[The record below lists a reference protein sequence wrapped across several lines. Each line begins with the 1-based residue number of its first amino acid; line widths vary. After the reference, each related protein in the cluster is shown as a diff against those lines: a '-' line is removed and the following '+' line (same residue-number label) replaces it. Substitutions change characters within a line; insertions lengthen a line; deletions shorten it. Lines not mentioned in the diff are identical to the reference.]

1 MKVLKKLTTAV
12 TAVALG
18 VMTLATTGV
27 FAKNVKTIASTATQV
42 ERDKEREIFAD
53 LLNASVVADDDI
65 VELDNESF
73 VDVIVKTKGEALAS
87 KISGNQKLS
96 EYVNTTDGVKA
107 IGEILSVQTKV
118 KNSINKLGLAYKPEY
133 KYSYTNLFNGFAMT
147 VKVKDIKS
155 ISKISGVEGVYL
167 SQIYSL
173 DASDVVSYDANGTST
188 GRSEMNGTDLEYT
201 GSGMVAAII
210 DTGLMVDHEAFSD
223 EFYTGTPALTSS
235 DVEAVLAS
243 LNAKERYETVGEGEE
258 ARTLTVGDVVLG
270 NKVAYAFDY
279 ADNDCNVTP
288 SFETLEE
295 FGNGHGTHVA
305 GTVAGNNG
313 VDFFGIAKDAQ
324 LAIFKVFSDSSN
336 GASTVNIL
344 AAIEDAT
351 LLGVDTI
358 NMSLGSAS
366 GFSFYEPMVDYD
378 TDTFTPIDDV
388 YEATVA
394 QGISLCVSAGNSYSS
409 SYLGLYGNYGTT
421 SGYNIGSIGSPSS
434 YPASL
439 TVASIDTLNVAVYK
453 LVSADGTGMY
463 FNESVKDQTNNVYG
477 DFMRDFCNANGK
489 GTYEYVDCGLGSAE
503 EFANVDVTG
512 KIALVK
518 RGSLSFQDK
527 AFNALNAGAI
537 ACVIYNNEDGALSP
551 VAEAIDATDEE
562 GNVVTEYSR
571 LATYPVCAVTKKDGD
586 ALAAAETKTLTVDPA
601 NVKTI
606 PDMSIFSS
614 WGDVNL
620 KLKPEITSP
629 GGDVWSSYP
638 YADAESDKYVL
649 MSGTSMASPNTAGS
663 TVVVKQYVRE
673 VLGVVDPVEA
683 NTLTYQLLMG
693 TATVVANEDGQIY
706 SPRKQGAGLV
716 NLAAAT
722 STKQYITVDG
732 TDRVK
737 LELGKDAS
745 KTGVY
750 EMTFNLVNIDKN
762 NPADFD
768 ISTLVMGLDTINGV
782 SLEEFDCI
790 LSDSLVDYSVTGDGA
805 LAGSVVTVN
814 ANGTVKVKVTVTLSQ
829 SDKELYDL
837 CFKYGTYIEGFV
849 TLTGGVTLSV
859 PFLAFYGD
867 YDASPAFDIAPWE
880 EVMDFGQD
888 FVSKDGLTIT
898 SIYLQNGKF
907 YQVDQSS
914 LYEDYFNFK
923 TGFEPAPFD
932 GTFCING
939 AVNQNSYMGSMY
951 GIYSYQFSMLKNVD
965 YQEFSIYDKA
975 TGENLLPFDNNYFL
989 RQSCFLPE
997 YSAFNSYTYSNLY
1010 QYMAQFMA
1018 DYMKNN
1024 MEFEFVMDAE
1034 WTGSDG
1040 LTYSDSQSINVF
1052 VDQELSTMLDHKIT
1066 QEDDKYY
1073 LEVTYW
1079 DNYAVQAICLYDA
1092 DFNSYFDVAST
1103 ATEKNQVVTQK
1114 IDITDFYS
1122 DAAANG
1128 GFFVGFVDYAYNEN
1142 YYVVEIGAEAEPSS
1156 YALNQNNVNVVNT
1169 EGTPDP
1175 TAPEFVV
1182 NEYNVLTAYNGK
1194 GGNVVIP
1201 DGVVAIANNVF
1212 AGNTTVGSV
1221 TLPASLKRIGENA
1234 FNNCPNLRYV
1244 ICQGDSVPV
1253 LVGGTFTE
1261 DGYLAYTTFTNST
1274 TEFVS
1279 PSGETKS
1286 IGNIKFVMLKDIKT
1300 NPSYELFVSQ
1310 DVLTKEYVK
1319 DFNTNLPQTYEVGA
1333 HWMADFTDKLAGFL
1347 PTGTFAPDELVV
1359 YNADDLDVAK
1369 VQEEINSCKD
1379 YTTLTLADKEAVA
1392 TIRAHYESLT
1402 DTQKASITNIHY
1414 LEFAENYIVVLGVLA
1429 EAQAEKAAAEQAKAD
1444 ALAAQAAA
1452 EAAQAVAEQAQ
1463 ADAVSAQAKAEAA
1476 QAAAEQAKADAVSAQ
1491 TAALAA
1497 QAKAEAAS
1505 TSATATKE
1513 EVEALKAA
1521 ALAAKTEAETLK
1533 NQAAAVQVA
1542 AEQAKAAAEAAKTE
1556 AENLRTQALVA
1567 QAAAEAARNEAN
1579 TLKAQAE
1586 AAKNAAEDAKNAA
1599 DSDKTATTD
1608 AQAKAEAAQAAA
1620 EAALKAATAKANTA
1634 QVCMVVSIIFMVLT
1648 IAGGAVLVFIK
1659 FKKAN

>member
-1 MKVLKKLTTAV
+1 
-12 TAVALG
+12 
-18 VMTLATTGV
+18 
-27 FAKNVKTIASTATQV
+27 
-42 ERDKEREIFAD
+42 
-53 LLNASVVADDDI
+53 
-65 VELDNESF
+65 
-73 VDVIVKTKGEALAS
+73 
-87 KISGNQKLS
+87 
-96 EYVNTTDGVKA
+96 
-107 IGEILSVQTKV
+107 
-118 KNSINKLGLAYKPEY
+118 
-133 KYSYTNLFNGFAMT
+133 
-147 VKVKDIKS
+147 
-155 ISKISGVEGVYL
+155 
-167 SQIYSL
+167 
-173 DASDVVSYDANGTST
+173 
-188 GRSEMNGTDLEYT
+188 
-201 GSGMVAAII
+201 
-210 DTGLMVDHEAFSD
+210 
-223 EFYTGTPALTSS
+223 
-235 DVEAVLAS
+235 
-243 LNAKERYETVGEGEE
+243 
-258 ARTLTVGDVVLG
+258 
-270 NKVAYAFDY
+270 
-279 ADNDCNVTP
+279 
-288 SFETLEE
+288 
-295 FGNGHGTHVA
+295 
-305 GTVAGNNG
+305 
-313 VDFFGIAKDAQ
+313 
-324 LAIFKVFSDSSN
+324 
-336 GASTVNIL
+336 
-344 AAIEDAT
+344 
-351 LLGVDTI
+351 
-358 NMSLGSAS
+358 
-366 GFSFYEPMVDYD
+366 
-378 TDTFTPIDDV
+378 
-388 YEATVA
+388 
-394 QGISLCVSAGNSYSS
+394 
-409 SYLGLYGNYGTT
+409 
-421 SGYNIGSIGSPSS
+421 
-434 YPASL
+434 
-439 TVASIDTLNVAVYK
+439 
-453 LVSADGTGMY
+453 
-463 FNESVKDQTNNVYG
+463 
-477 DFMRDFCNANGK
+477 
-489 GTYEYVDCGLGSAE
+489 
-503 EFANVDVTG
+503 
-512 KIALVK
+512 
-518 RGSLSFQDK
+518 
-527 AFNALNAGAI
+527 
-537 ACVIYNNEDGALSP
+537 
-551 VAEAIDATDEE
+551 
-562 GNVVTEYSR
+562 
-571 LATYPVCAVTKKDGD
+571 
-586 ALAAAETKTLTVDPA
+586 
-601 NVKTI
+601 
-606 PDMSIFSS
+606 MSIFSS

-768 ISTLVMGLDTINGV
+768 ISTLVMGLDTNSGL

-849 TLTGGVTLSV
+849 TLTGDVTLSV

-923 TGFEPAPFD
+923 TGFGPAPFD

-975 TGENLLPFDNNYFL
+975 TGENLLPFDYNYFL

-1066 QEDDKYY
+1066 QEGDKYY

-1122 DAAANG
+1122 DAATNG
-1128 GFFVGFVDYAYNEN
+1128 GFYVGFVDYAYNEN

-1169 EGTPDP
+1169 GGTPDP

-1212 AGNTTVGSV
+1212 ARNTTVGSV

-1333 HWMADFTDKLAGFL
+1333 HWMVDFTDKLAGFL

-1379 YTTLTLADKEAVA
+1379 YTTLTLADKEKVEKAKVD
-1392 TIRAHYESLT
+1392 YEYLSAE
-1402 DTQKASITNIHY
+1402 QKALINEAFYIEIALKYISM
-1414 LEFAENYIVVLGVLA
+1414 LETVKEGEDIKVAASEVSNTATETKNAAG
-1429 EAQAEKAAAEQAKAD
+1429 EAQNAVTEATPAYEEAKAAYEEAKVAYEEAKQAQEEAQGACDIASQDLENANADLSSANDQLSAVINNPDSTPEEIEAAEKALAAAQNKVNEAQTTLTNCQNKLTEADDNVNAKNAVYVEFKDKYEVQEAKYVSLQAKAD
-1444 ALAAQAAA
+1444 ALKAQAEALQAKADALNALADAKAVLAENEAVRIESELAQIFADIAKNNAETAQAAA
-1452 EAAQAVAEQAQ
+1452 EAAQALAE
-1463 ADAVSAQAKAEAA
+1463 
-1476 QAAAEQAKADAVSAQ
+1476 
-1491 TAALAA
+1491 
-1497 QAKAEAAS
+1497 
-1505 TSATATKE
+1505 
-1513 EVEALKAA
+1513 
-1521 ALAAKTEAETLK
+1521 AAKTEADALK
-1533 NQAAAVQVA
+1533 SQADAAQVA
-1542 AEQAKAAAEAAKTE
+1542 AEAAQTAAETAEANADATEAEVTQLKVAAEAAKTE
-1556 AENLRTQALVA
+1556 AENLRTQALAA
-1567 QAAAEAARNEAN
+1567 QVAAEVARNEAN

-1586 AAKNAAEDAKNAA
+1586 VAKAEAEAAKNAA

-1634 QVCMVVSIIFMVLT
+1634 QVCMVVSIVFMVLT
-1648 IAGGAVLVFIK
+1648 IAGGAVLIFVK